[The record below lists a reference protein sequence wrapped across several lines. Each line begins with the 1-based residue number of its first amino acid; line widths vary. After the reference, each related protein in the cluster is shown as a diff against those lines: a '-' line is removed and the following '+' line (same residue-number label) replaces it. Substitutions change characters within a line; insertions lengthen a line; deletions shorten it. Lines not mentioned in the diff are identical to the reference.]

1 MTRPLRVISSMATRR
16 LLIDATLAWQQERRG
31 HAVTLESVGGVDAVR
46 RVRDGEAFDVIIL
59 AADTIDS
66 LVVAGLIVATSKT
79 DLLRSDVAI
88 AVRAGAPHPDIA
100 SESALRDAVRAAKRI
115 GYSTG
120 PSGIAL
126 VHLFERWNLAQ
137 AMRDRLVQAPP
148 GIPVARLVAQGDVEL
163 GFQQRSELLNEHG
176 IDVIGGMPPGTEIVT
191 TFSGGVASS
200 STATTDA
207 HGLLE
212 FLRSPHVADLA
223 RTRGMQPA

>member
-1 MTRPLRVISSMATRR
+1 MTRPLRVISSMATRSV
-16 LLIDATLAWQQERRG
+16 LAEAMSIWPRERGG

-46 RVRDGEAFDVIIL
+46 RVRDGEAFDVIVL

-66 LVVAGLIVATSKT
+66 LAAAGLIVAPSKT

-88 AVRAGAPHPDIA
+88 AVRAGAPHPDVA
-100 SESALRDAVRAAKRI
+100 SEGALRDAVRAAKRI

-148 GIPVARLVAQGDVEL
+148 GIPVARLIAQGDVEL

-176 IDVIGGMPPGTEIVT
+176 VDVIGGMPPGTEIVT

-200 STATTDA
+200 SSATADA
-207 HGLLE
+207 RGLLE

-223 RTRGMQPA
+223 RKHGMQPA